1 MASKEAPS
9 FDDLTP
15 VDTSDDTDDDVP
27 VIKLEPGESIV
38 AEVRHIERNVGKWKN
53 SVLHLTR
60 NGEPCKMWSNATID
74 RALNA
79 AEVGPGDTVGIRKGE
94 DPYTYE
100 TDEGEEREAFDFEV
114 RCLA

>member
-1 MASKEAPS
+1 
-9 FDDLTP
+9 
-15 VDTSDDTDDDVP
+15 
-27 VIKLEPGESIV
+27 
-38 AEVRHIERNVGKWKN
+38 
-53 SVLHLTR
+53 
-60 NGEPCKMWSNATID
+60 MWSNATID